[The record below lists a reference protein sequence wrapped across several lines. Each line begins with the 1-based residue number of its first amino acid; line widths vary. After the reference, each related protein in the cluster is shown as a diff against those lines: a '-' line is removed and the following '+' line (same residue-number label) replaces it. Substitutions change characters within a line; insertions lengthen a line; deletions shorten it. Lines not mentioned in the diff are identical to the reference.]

1 MSKKLDTLLKKRER
15 LEAEI
20 VAAQALEQRKN
31 EVIALPEFSQ
41 ILSLSDEVLRKEF
54 ARLASKNQPPQ

>member
-20 VAAQALEQRKN
+20 VAAQATEKRKN
-31 EVIALPEFSQ
+31 EIMAMPEFAKIS
-41 ILSLSDEVLRKEF
+41 SLPDSALREEF
-54 ARLASKNQPPQ
+54 ARLAAKIA

>member
-20 VAAQALEQRKN
+20 VAAQATEKRKN
-31 EVIALPEFSQ
+31 EIMAMPEFAKIS
-41 ILSLSDEVLRKEF
+41 SLSDSVLREEF
-54 ARLASKNQPPQ
+54 ARLAAKIA